1 MLDGLLRV
9 HRDTAVA
16 ARGHGHGQCDQLM
29 HLGRQVARLGGYLT
43 VKTTVHLNALRTF
56 GASARHQ
63 SSSAGAAELHVTPAA
78 VGQLVR
84 TLDDWLGMP
93 LFVRGNHGRARLHLT
108 EAAERAPPDIR
119 AGLSS
124 LSLGLERLTQARAQ
138 GVLTVTVSPAFAA
151 KWLLP
156 RIDRFQTVCP
166 DTDVRLDTSL
176 KPVDF
181 VAQQID
187 IGVRYGAGAWPGL
200 VAEKLM
206 DEEVYPVRSPRLLQA
221 RGCFQ
226 APCDMTRETL
236 IHDLSMDA
244 HTGFP
249 TWDEWLRRAGMT
261 EVNTARGMKI
271 NSSAAVLQAAIDGQG
286 VALARSVMAR
296 DDLAAGR
303 LQRLFPDLHFASP
316 LAYYVVYRPE
326 SKALP
331 RLVAF
336 RDWLISEAIL
346 AGHEV

>member
-1 MLDGLLRV
+1 M
-9 HRDTAVA
+9 
-16 ARGHGHGQCDQLM
+16 
-29 HLGRQVARLGGYLT
+29 
-43 VKTTVHLNALRTF
+43 KTPVHLNALRAF
-56 GASARHQ
+56 EASARHQ
-63 SSSAGAAELHVTPAA
+63 SFSAAAAELHVTPAA

-84 TLDDWLGMP
+84 TLEDWLGTP
-93 LFVRGNHGRARLHLT
+93 LFVRGNHGRARLVVT
-108 EAAERAPPDIR
+108 PAAERALPDIR

-124 LSLGLERLTQARAQ
+124 LALGLERLKEARAQ

-187 IGVRYGAGAWPGL
+187 IGVRYGAGVWPGL

-206 DEEVYPVRSPRLLQA
+206 DEEVYPVCSPQLLQA
-221 RGCFQ
+221 RGGFH

-249 TWDEWLRRAGMT
+249 SWEAWLRRAGMHK
-261 EVNTARGMKI
+261 VSTARGMKI
-271 NSSAAVLQAAIDGQG
+271 NNSAAVLQAAVEGQG
-286 VALARSVMAR
+286 IALARSVMAR
-296 DDLAAGR
+296 DDLASGR
-303 LQRLFPDLHFASP
+303 LVRLFPEQGFTSP

-326 SKALP
+326 SKTLP

-336 RDWLISEAIL
+336 RDWLLSEASS
-346 AGHEV
+346 AGHGP